1 MRFSDFLTKESCVM
15 DVRANTK
22 DGVVR
27 ELADI
32 LKQQGRVVDEED
44 FIKHVM
50 EREMLG
56 STGIGNRVAIPH
68 CPTQSVKGVVV
79 AFGRSKRGI
88 DFQAFDGH
96 EVNHIFLMGTNP
108 EDLNIYLKLLATLSK
123 LLNDKGFRHEFSNAC
138 NAEDLIAVFKKHE
151 K

>member
-1 MRFSDFLTKESCVM
+1 MKFTDFLTKESCIM
-15 DVRANTK
+15 DLAATTK
-22 DGVVR
+22 EGAIR
-27 ELADI
+27 ELAHA
-32 LKQQGRVVDEED
+32 LKQQGKVIDEAD

-68 CPTQSVKGVVV
+68 CPTQSVSGVVM
-79 AFGRSKRGI
+79 AFGRSKQGL
-88 DFQAFDGH
+88 DFQSSDGH

-108 EDLNIYLKLLATLSK
+108 EYLNVYLKLLACLSK
-123 LLNDKGFRHEFSNAC
+123 MLNDRVFRQDFSNAETVD
-138 NAEDLIAVFKKHE
+138 ALMAVFQKHE

>member
-1 MRFSDFLTKESCVM
+1 MKFSDYLTKESCVM
-15 DVRANTK
+15 DLKAVDKEAAI
-22 DGVVR
+22 R
-27 ELADI
+27 ELAGV
-32 LKQQGRVVDEED
+32 LTRQGRVSDEND

-79 AFGRSKRGI
+79 AFGRSKQGI

-96 EVNHIFLMGTNP
+96 EVNHMFLMGTNP
-108 EDLNIYLKLLATLSK
+108 EDLNVYLKLLATLSK
-123 LLNDKGFRHEFSNAC
+123 LLNDRIFRQEFSS
-138 NAEDLIAVFKKHE
+138 AETAEALIEVFKKHE

>member
-1 MRFSDFLTKESCVM
+1 MKFTDFLTEESCIM
-15 DVRANTK
+15 DLAAATK
-22 DGVVR
+22 EDAIK
-27 ELADI
+27 ELASV
-32 LKQQGRVVDEED
+32 LKKQGKVVDEAD

-68 CPTQSVKGVVV
+68 CPTRSVNGVVM
-79 AFGRSKRGI
+79 AFGRSRTGL
-88 DFQAFDGH
+88 DFQSSDGH

-108 EDLNIYLKLLATLSK
+108 ECLNVYLKLLACLSK
-123 LLNDKGFRHEFSNAC
+123 MLNDRMFRQDFSR
-138 NAEDLIAVFKKHE
+138 AETVEELMAVFHKHE

>member
-1 MRFSDFLTKESCVM
+1 MKFSDYLTKESCVM
-15 DVRANTK
+15 DLKAATK
-22 DGVVR
+22 EAAIR
-27 ELADI
+27 ELADV
-32 LKQQGRVVDEED
+32 LTRQGRVSDEND

-79 AFGRSKRGI
+79 AFGRSKQGI

-96 EVNHIFLMGTNP
+96 EVNHMFLMGTNP
-108 EDLNIYLKLLATLSK
+108 EDLNVYLKLLATLSK
-123 LLNDKGFRHEFSNAC
+123 LLNDRVFRLEFSS
-138 NAEDLIAVFKKHE
+138 AETPEGLIEVFKKHE